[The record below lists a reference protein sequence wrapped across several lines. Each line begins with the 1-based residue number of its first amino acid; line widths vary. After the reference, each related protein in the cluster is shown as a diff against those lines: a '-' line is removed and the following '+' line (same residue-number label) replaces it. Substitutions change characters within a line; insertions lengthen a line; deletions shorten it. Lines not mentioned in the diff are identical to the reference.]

1 MGFSLALFFGF
12 VPAFFSAGIIY
23 WLDRFE
29 KEPIKLLVGVFL
41 WGALVAAGG
50 AFIVNSLL
58 ELGVYYFTASQS
70 AADLTTGSLIA
81 PVIEETL
88 KGAAVLIVF
97 WTAHNEF
104 DSILDGIVYAAIT
117 ALGFAATENAYYI
130 YTYGYAKDGLSG
142 LLGLAFIRNV
152 LVGWQHPFYTAFI
165 GIGLAKARL
174 SRSWMAK
181 FIYVVLGWTA
191 AVGMHSLHNTLSYFI
206 DGSGGL
212 FFTTVI
218 DWTGW
223 LAMLIFIFYMINRE
237 KQMLVRYLG
246 EEVQYGTLFPQQFTT
261 AISPSKQFRAR
272 LTALAKHSYRN
283 TTRFYQLCGEISHK
297 KNQYQRVG
305 DEDGNL
311 AAIDRLRAELR
322 QLSPWAYS

>member
-1 MGFSLALFFGF
+1 MGLLLALFFGF
-12 VPAFFSAGIIY
+12 VPAFIYAGFVY

-29 KEPIKLLVGVFL
+29 KEPIKLLAGVFL

-58 ELGVYYFTASQS
+58 ELGVFYFTSSQS

-81 PVIEETL
+81 PVIEESL
-88 KGAAVLIVF
+88 KGAAVLIIF

-104 DSILDGIVYAAIT
+104 DSVLDGIVYASIT
-117 ALGFAATENAYYI
+117 ALGFAATENMFYI
-130 YTYGYAKDGLSG
+130 YTYGYVENGLG
-142 LLGLAFIRNV
+142 GIFVLAFIRNI

-174 SRSWMAK
+174 SRRWLSKLA
-181 FIYVVLGWTA
+181 YVVFGWA
-191 AVGMHSLHNTLSYFI
+191 AAIGLHSLHNTLSYFL

-212 FFTTVI
+212 LITTAV

-223 LAMLIFIFYMINRE
+223 LAMLIFIIYMINRE
-237 KQMLVRYLG
+237 KQLLVRYLG
-246 EEVQYGTLFPQQFTT
+246 EEVQFGTLFPQQFIT
-261 AISPSKQFRAR
+261 AISPSKQLHAR
-272 LTALAKHSYRN
+272 LSALVKRSYRN
-283 TTRFYQLCGEISHK
+283 TSRFYQLCGEISHK
-297 KNQYQRVG
+297 KHQYLSLG

-311 AAIDRLRAELR
+311 AAIERLRTELH